1 MSQVTAV
8 KTTTLDVPL
17 ESLLIKVL
25 ERRQANDR
33 LVQICCAVIDNQY
46 ELLYTFSDDEAWE
59 VTNLKVT
66 CSLTAKI
73 PSITRIYPY
82 ATFYENEMAE
92 LFGVPVEMIQND
104 YHGKFYRI
112 GAKDPFLKASEKAQ
126 KEKEEEAPKTK
137 ICPYCKSEIDIE
149 ATRCPHCTSELPKM
163 EPVSKTK

>member
-46 ELLYTFSDDEAWE
+46 ELLYTFSDDDSWE

-104 YHGKFYRI
+104 YHGTFYRI
-112 GAKDPFLKASEKAQ
+112 NAKDPFLKASEKAE
-126 KEKEEEAPKTK
+126 KEKEEEAAK
-137 ICPYCKSEIDIE
+137 E
-149 ATRCPHCTSELPKM
+149 AEKAAAENPDGQADTAPEGAADTEQGGAK
-163 EPVSKTK
+163 

>member
-46 ELLYTFSDDEAWE
+46 ERLYTFSDDEAWE

-126 KEKEEEAPKTK
+126 KEKEEEAAKEAETKKTQETPEEAADAPK
-137 ICPYCKSEIDIE
+137 
-149 ATRCPHCTSELPKM
+149 
-163 EPVSKTK
+163 EPADKAQGGAK